1 MHSCAKMGN
10 FKMLVGL
17 IGPKAL

>member
-1 MHSCAKMGN
+1 LIW

-17 IGPKAL
+17 I